1 MSGLYMD
8 YKLIEKYPNKY
19 KLTPRNIKKLM
30 VVDWDKLK
38 KYTWYNEA
46 MKDSGT
52 WWCHL
57 EGCELNGTYDD
68 FNEFWIG
75 FDEKSKRIECH
86 FSCCEGMC
94 WYTFDEFYKETE
106 NKCDLQVQVNA
117 IRYLNMLIEEGILAI
132 TEMRKEKK

>member
-19 KLTPRNIKKLM
+19 NLTPRNIKKLM

-75 FDEKSKRIECH
+75 FNEVNNKINCH
-86 FSCCEGMC
+86 FTCCEGMC
-94 WYTFDEFYKETE
+94 SYIFDEFYKDTET
-106 NKCDLQVQVNA
+106 KCDLQVQVNA
-117 IRYLNMLIEEGILAI
+117 IRYLNKLIEEGILAI
-132 TEMRKEKK
+132 TEMRKEEK